1 MEKGDR
7 PPPGVK
13 ARVQKLAA
21 LKLRPTNREIRE
33 VIEKE
38 YAVTIEDRTIGRYC
52 IEGNV
57 PTSSRP
63 RRKRGVV
70 LKDGKKE
77 VLKEWLRNNL
87 ADAVKAVEADTDW
100 RISEILLAEGR
111 VIGLPYSRY
120 GAHQRLIIE
129 SIRKQSKKLRSL
141 EEQFGRAKEAKNIEE
156 MSELEGKIRTLLDE
170 WLTP

>member
-1 MEKGDR
+1 MKKGDG
-7 PPPGVK
+7 PSPGVK

-21 LKLRPTNREIRE
+21 SKPRPTNREIRE
-33 VIEKE
+33 AIEKE
-38 YAVTIEDRTIGRYC
+38 YAVTIADRTIRRYC
-52 IEGNV
+52 VEGNV

-70 LKDGKKE
+70 FKDGKKE

-87 ADAVKAVEADTDW
+87 ADALKAVEAVTEW
-100 RISEILLAEGR
+100 RIREILLAEGR
-111 VIGLPYSRY
+111 VIGLPDSRY
-120 GAHQRLIIE
+120 RAHQRLIIE

-141 EEQFGRAKEAKNIEE
+141 EEQFGRAKAAKNIEE
-156 MSELEGKIRTLLDE
+156 MGELVGKIRTLLDE